1 MKGLVLQ
8 QECSVP
14 VFLLFHYVGLLFV
27 RYQYDKAMILICTG
41 DKIYK
46 DLVVSKYL
54 NVDDFPVKSYL
65 YGQPSDVVFFNIETR
80 EWSLGRKNSPFKQE
94 LVTPWRLKFTR
105 FLLFVMQVCIA
116 VIPHEKVFYLLDSN
130 CRDEKGLPVPYGTS
144 VLLKFANA
152 SELERYL
159 IEIYLQKN
167 SVFHL
172 VQFLDI
178 AVSE

>member
-54 NVDDFPVKSYL
+54 NVDDFPVKRYL
-65 YGQPSDVVFFNIETR
+65 YGQPSDVVFFKIETR
-80 EWSLGRKNSPFKQE
+80 E
-94 LVTPWRLKFTR
+94 
-105 FLLFVMQVCIA
+105 
-116 VIPHEKVFYLLDSN
+116 
-130 CRDEKGLPVPYGTS
+130 
-144 VLLKFANA
+144 
-152 SELERYL
+152 
-159 IEIYLQKN
+159 
-167 SVFHL
+167 
-172 VQFLDI
+172 
-178 AVSE
+178 